1 MIAQD
6 GSKTKN
12 AAATTMSLPAPS
24 KSPAAANALPTLG
37 AGLGLREP
45 FLTDVFLHRK
55 DVDFLEIIADHY
67 FDPTPR
73 KAEELE
79 LLKAHFTLVPHG
91 LDLSLGSAQGLDTA
105 YLERM
110 AALVNGLNPPWWS
123 EHIAFTRA
131 GGVEIGHLCG
141 LPFTRDALDTLCRNI
156 RHAQERIAAPLI
168 LENITY
174 TLQWPGAEMS
184 ETEFLT
190 ELVTR
195 TDCGLLLDITN
206 LYTNAVNWGF
216 DAGKFLDGLPLE
228 KVVQFHFV
236 GGEWQG
242 DQLIDSH
249 SQATPSEVWQLMEE
263 ACRRTSVK
271 AILLE
276 RDENLPPFRAIL
288 GELSHAREIGR
299 RQGKWA

>member
-1 MIAQD
+1 ML
-6 GSKTKN
+6 KTNKE
-12 AAATTMSLPAPS
+12 S
-24 KSPAAANALPTLG
+24 AANDALPTLG

-45 FLTDVFLHRK
+45 FLSDVFLNRR

-79 LLKAHFTLVPHG
+79 LLRAHFPLVPHG

-123 EHIAFTRA
+123 EHIAFTKA
-131 GGVEIGHLCG
+131 GGTDIGHLCG
-141 LPFTRDALDTLCRNI
+141 LPFTRDALETLCKNVR
-156 RHAQERIAAPLI
+156 RAQERIAAPLI

-174 TLQWPGAEMS
+174 TLQWPGAEMT
-184 ETEFLT
+184 ETQFLT

-206 LYTNAVNWGF
+206 LYTNAVNWNF
-216 DAGKFLDGLPLE
+216 DADAFLDELPLE

-249 SQATPSEVWQLMEE
+249 SQPAPPPVWELMER
-263 ACRRTSVK
+263 ACRRTPVK

-276 RDENLPPFRAIL
+276 RDENLPPFREIV
-288 GELSHAREIGR
+288 GELARARDIGR